1 MNREYLKR
9 YSLWALT
16 LIAVLVIESKI
27 RIVGI
32 QLNLLVLLAYFAG
45 LRHGPVKGL
54 FYGAALGILADSVAG
69 GMLGPRMF
77 SLGTV
82 GYMASFLT
90 GRLFTWT
97 PMLGF
102 FAVAALTMLDGLLSY
117 ASLLIFGAEATSLG
131 HSAIIIFWQAAMNAF
146 IGPCIRPENEN

>member
-1 MNREYLKR
+1 MNREKLKQNA
-9 YSLWALT
+9 LWGLALV
-16 LIAVLVIESKI
+16 AVLVLESKV

-32 QLNLLVLLAYFAG
+32 KLNLLVLFAYFAG
-45 LRHGPVKGL
+45 LRHGPAKGL
-54 FYGAALGILADSVAG
+54 LYGAALGIVADSLAG

-77 SLGTV
+77 SLGAV

-102 FAVAALTMLDGLLSY
+102 FAVAVLT
-117 ASLLIFGAEATSLG
+117 A
-131 HSAIIIFWQAAMNAF
+131 
-146 IGPCIRPENEN
+146 